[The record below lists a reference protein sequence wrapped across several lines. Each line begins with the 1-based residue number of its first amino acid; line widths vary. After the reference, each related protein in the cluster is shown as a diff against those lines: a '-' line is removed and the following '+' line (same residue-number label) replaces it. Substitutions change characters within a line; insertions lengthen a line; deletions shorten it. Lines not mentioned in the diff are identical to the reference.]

1 MESKGKNLN
10 VIPKWEEA
18 SAQSIRNM
26 ILKAIEVARSNYEMI
41 KNEHG
46 QITESEMD
54 EWYLEGTE
62 TKAETIEKYRQDLH
76 AAEKNLVFF
85 DTLTTIHQGVL
96 EIGERVAKLT
106 SDLGEEIAS
115 VVE

>member
-1 MESKGKNLN
+1 M
-10 VIPKWEEA
+10 
-18 SAQSIRNM
+18 
-26 ILKAIEVARSNYEMI
+26 
-41 KNEHG
+41 
-46 QITESEMD
+46 
-54 EWYLEGTE
+54 EGTE